1 MQALA
6 RKTKTR
12 KPAISGITGIRVSG
26 FKSIDKEQSIEIR
39 PLTILAGAN
48 SSGKSSMMQPLLM
61 LKQTLEAP
69 FDPGP
74 LLLDGEHVRF
84 SRTTDFLSRTRSS
97 ESARRFSVAIQH
109 NVVMETEVVFRGRDD
124 KRLDVERT
132 TLSVDGDV
140 RTVRRGMSHKE
151 IQNEMA
157 LLEDSAIYDWI
168 HQFQSTKIR
177 SGGWPESSPEW
188 QVIRNRSFL
197 EIELVGPED
206 APSMKLVAPA
216 TMPAHEASEHILR
229 MIHLPG
235 LRGRPERAYP
245 KTAVGDRYPGSFGNY
260 VASIVSEWQEMGDP
274 RPGELA
280 RALEQLG
287 LTSEISADYVDD
299 TRITLEVG
307 RLPRRSKR
315 GGRDVVNIA
324 DAGIGVSQVVPV
336 LVALLFAETDQLVY
350 IEQPEIHL
358 HPRAQTAL
366 AEIIA
371 EAAKRGV
378 IVVIET
384 HSPLLILAL
393 QSLVAEGK
401 LDPKLAKLHWFRR
414 IRGGSTRVSS
424 ANLDD
429 AGAFGDWPEDF
440 ADVTLDL
447 QQRYIDAAF
456 NRMPR

>member
-1 MQALA
+1 M
-6 RKTKTR
+6 
-12 KPAISGITGIRVSG
+12 SG

-69 FDPGP
+69 YDPGP
-74 LLLDGEHVRF
+74 LLLNGEHVTF
-84 SRTTDFLSRTRSS
+84 SRIADFLSRTRSS
-97 ESARRFSVAIQH
+97 ESTRRFSVVIQH
-109 NVVMETEVVFRGRDD
+109 NEGTGTGVAFVDRGEDGLVIERMTSLRDGKVHTIHDNMTQSEIVEFVMPQGLDSDHELAALYGGFTEPTGRSASSPTW
-124 KRLDVERT
+124 RV
-132 TLSVDGDV
+132 V
-140 RTVRRGMSHKE
+140 RTRCFFDLVLAPPDGSSELRVSPAGRVSH
-151 IQNEMA
+151 
-157 LLEDSAIYDWI
+157 
-168 HQFQSTKIR
+168 
-177 SGGWPESSPEW
+177 
-188 QVIRNRSFL
+188 
-197 EIELVGPED
+197 
-206 APSMKLVAPA
+206 
-216 TMPAHEASEHILR
+216 HILR
-229 MIHLPG
+229 VIHLPG
-235 LRGRPERAYP
+235 LRGRPERTYP
-245 KTAVGDRYPGSFGNY
+245 RTAVGDRFLGLFGNY
-260 VASIVSEWQEMGDP
+260 VASIVSEWQKNGDK
-274 RPGELA
+274 RLRQLA
-280 RALEQLG
+280 RALRELG
-287 LTSEISADYVDD
+287 LTSRIRAEHVDE
-299 TRITLEVG
+299 TQIRLEVG
-307 RLPRRSKR
+307 RLLGRSKR
-315 GGRDVVNIA
+315 GEQDIVSIA
-324 DAGIGVSQVVPV
+324 DVGVGVSQVVPV
-336 LVALLFAETDQLVY
+336 LVALIAAETGQLVY
-350 IEQPEIHL
+350 VEQPEIHL

-424 ANLDD
+424 ADLDD

-456 NRMPR
+456 NRMPH